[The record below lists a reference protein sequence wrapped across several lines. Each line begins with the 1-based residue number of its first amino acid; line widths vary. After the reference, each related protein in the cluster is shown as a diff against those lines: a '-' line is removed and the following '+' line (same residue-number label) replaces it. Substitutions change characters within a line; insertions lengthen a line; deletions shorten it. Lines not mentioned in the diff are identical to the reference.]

1 MHNGVLFRP
10 IRVVAGVRQECILL
24 PKLFLI
30 VIDEVLA
37 GTMDRVQN
45 CELLW
50 QPISLEHFNDLD
62 FADEVVLLSQR
73 GNDKLVNLAACSRSE
88 EQCFQYQI
96 NGDQHGTRSQL
107 CSRR

>member
-1 MHNGVLFRP
+1 M
-10 IRVVAGVRQECILL
+10 
-24 PKLFLI
+24 FLI

-73 GNDKLVNLAACSRSE
+73 GNDKLVNLAACSSAAGLKNNVSKTKLMVINTERARSFAVGGE
-88 EQCFQYQI
+88 EVGKIDHFPVPW
-96 NGDQHGTRSQL
+96 
-107 CSRR
+107 